1 MNQMPSIAVRS
12 MLPTD
17 VDECMEF
24 AMPLF
29 EKRFPHM
36 QPGQVRAWAEVATQS
51 PFYCCVRTERAVG
64 IALVSK
70 DLFEPLP
77 QTRELFVAAAPDA
90 SPFEALAIY
99 RALLEWAREN
109 KYMPFNFAG
118 KDIEAIAERLGAE
131 KWSTTYRV
139 EA

>member
-1 MNQMPSIAVRS
+1 MNETPSITIHA

-17 VDECMEF
+17 IDECMQF

-29 EKRFPHM
+29 KERFPHM
-36 QPGQVRAWAEVATQS
+36 QRDQVRAWAEIATQS
-51 PFYCCVRTERAVG
+51 PFYCCVRTERAAG

-77 QTRELFVAAAPDA
+77 QARELFVAAAPDA
-90 SPFEALAIY
+90 SSFEAVAIY
-99 RALLEWAREN
+99 RAMLEWARQN
-109 KYMPFNFAG
+109 KYMPFTFAG
-118 KDIEAIAERLGAE
+118 EGIEAIAERLNAK

-139 EA
+139 ED

>member
-1 MNQMPSIAVRS
+1 MNDMSSIAVRPL
-12 MLPTD
+12 LPTD
-17 VDECMEF
+17 VDECLRL

-29 EKRFPHM
+29 EERFPHM
-36 QPGQVRAWAEVATQS
+36 QWNQVRAWAEIATQS
-51 PFYCCVRTERAVG
+51 PFYCCVRTDKAVG

-77 QTRELFVAAAPDA
+77 QARELFVAAASDA

-99 RALLEWAREN
+99 RAMLEWAREN
-109 KYMPFNFAG
+109 KYMPFDFAG

-131 KWSTTYRV
+131 KWATSYRV
-139 EA
+139 GV